1 MGPVW
6 DDFFIWLGESLSF
19 FFEKNTRGPGSTKLW
34 GRNTWGTC
42 TYTVYR
48 IYIYTSYI
56 SCFFRTIFL
65 RNEICEFLHQWQKTG
80 LIDQKGVNILTSQR
94 LQPPN
99 LGCFSLCFFSRI
111 FSQEF
116 RPWDS
121 IWDFPR
127 YSRRGSGAQDI
138 VCLLGE
144 NSLVV
149 FFLWGASEDW
159 KFGYYPIFFCQWQRD
174 EEMRPPQ
181 WFL

>member
-19 FFEKNTRGPGSTKLW
+19 FLKKTPGARVPQNF
-34 GRNTWGTC
+34 GEGIPG
-42 TYTVYR
+42 VHVR
-48 IYIYTSYI
+48 ILICLSYIYTSYI

-149 FFLWGASEDW
+149 FFL
-159 KFGYYPIFFCQWQRD
+159 
-174 EEMRPPQ
+174 
-181 WFL
+181 

>member
-1 MGPVW
+1 MIFSFGWGSPCL
-6 DDFFIWLGESLSF
+6 FFW
-19 FFEKNTRGPGSTKLW
+19 KKHPGPGFHKTLGKEYL
-34 GRNTWGTC
+34 G
-42 TYTVYR
+42 YMYVYQYVYR
-48 IYIYTSYI
+48 IYIYIHHIYLV
-56 SCFFRTIFL
+56 FFRTIFL
-65 RNEICEFLHQWQKTG
+65 RNEICELLHQWQKTG

-99 LGCFSLCFFSRI
+99 LGCFSLCFFSII